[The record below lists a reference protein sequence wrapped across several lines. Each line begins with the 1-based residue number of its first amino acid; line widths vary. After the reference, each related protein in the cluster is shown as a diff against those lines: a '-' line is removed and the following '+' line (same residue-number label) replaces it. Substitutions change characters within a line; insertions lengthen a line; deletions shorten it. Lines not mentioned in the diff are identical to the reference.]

1 VQPDV
6 DQSVLP
12 EVCLSME
19 VAILDETRAGKKPKR
34 SPAHEGTLLE
44 VAILDE
50 TRAQGGKAAR
60 WALIFCI
67 SVTLD
72 SLPSPPRRHR

>member
-1 VQPDV
+1 MQPDV

-50 TRAQGGKAAR
+50 TRAQGGKSSTVGSDFLYIR
-60 WALIFCI
+60 Y
-67 SVTLD
+67 
-72 SLPSPPRRHR
+72 PRQFAKSTPKT